1 MSSKKG
7 QTKTN
12 AMRMLDQAGIRYR
25 VSEHDLKDPFIS
37 GSDQARM
44 FGQDPDR
51 VFKTLVLSAKKDE
64 YYVCVIPV
72 DATLDMKK
80 AEAAFGVKKL
90 KMLPMKELLT
100 ISGYVH
106 GGCSPVG
113 MKKLFPTA
121 LEETAQLYDTIF
133 VSGGKVGLQIE
144 IAPEDLIRAV
154 NANYA
159 ELAQEL

>member
-7 QTKTN
+7 QNKTN
-12 AMRMLDQAGIRYR
+12 AMRILDNEGISYG
-25 VSEHDLKDPFIS
+25 VSEHELKDAFVS

-44 FGQDPDR
+44 FGQDPDQ
-51 VFKTLVLSAKKDE
+51 VFKTLVLWAKKDE

-72 DATLDMKK
+72 DATLDLKK
-80 AEAAFGVKKL
+80 AEAAFGVKRL
-90 KMLPMKELLT
+90 KMLPMKELLG

-121 LEETAQLYDTIF
+121 MDETAQLFDTVF

-144 IAPEDLIRAV
+144 ISPKDLRNAV
-154 NANYA
+154 KANYA
-159 ELAQEL
+159 DLT

>member
-7 QTKTN
+7 QNKTN
-12 AMRMLDQAGIRYR
+12 AMRILDNEGISYG
-25 VSEHDLKDPFIS
+25 VSEHELKDAFVS

-44 FGQDPDR
+44 FGQDPDQ
-51 VFKTLVLSAKKDE
+51 VFKTLVLWAKKDE

-72 DATLDMKK
+72 DATLDLKK
-80 AEAAFGVKKL
+80 AEAAFGVKRL
-90 KMLPMKELLT
+90 KMLPMKELLGV
-100 ISGYVH
+100 SGYVH

-121 LEETAQLYDTIF
+121 MDETAQLFDTVF

-144 IAPEDLIRAV
+144 ISPEDLRNAV
-154 NANYA
+154 KANYA
-159 ELAQEL
+159 DLT